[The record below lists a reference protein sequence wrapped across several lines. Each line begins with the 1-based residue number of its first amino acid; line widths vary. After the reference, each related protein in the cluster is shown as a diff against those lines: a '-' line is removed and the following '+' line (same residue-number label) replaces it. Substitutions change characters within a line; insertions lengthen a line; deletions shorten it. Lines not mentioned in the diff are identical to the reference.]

1 MNGLALHALVVAASA
16 AAAPAPAP
24 AAAAAPVRR
33 QSTAI
38 LEPAPRPIAAVRVQD
53 RYASKENLF
62 QIYAGVEYLARGDFY
77 NSPGARLGGAYYF
90 LESLGVE
97 LQVSHY
103 WSSLDAEAQRV
114 RQMLGAI
121 PDSHAPTWLVL
132 GGVRYSLGYGK
143 LMLGGL
149 SGVFHFEP
157 QAFAHAGVHD
167 HDGDVGP
174 SADAGLGF
182 LFFLRPRLF
191 ARVDAAVVLERERRS
206 GAAVAVWG
214 VLPALTV
221 GGAL

>member
-1 MNGLALHALVVAASA
+1 MNVLAFHALVA
-16 AAAPAPAP
+16 AAATTAPAP
-24 AAAAAPVRR
+24 VTAPR
-33 QSTAI
+33 QTASI
-38 LEPAPRPIAAVRVQD
+38 PEPAPRPVAAVRVQD
-53 RYASKENLF
+53 RYATKESLF
-62 QIYAGVEYLARGDFY
+62 QLYAGVEYLARGDFY
-77 NSPGARLGGAYYF
+77 NSPGARIGGAYYF
-90 LESLGVE
+90 FESLGVE
-97 LQVSHY
+97 LQASHY

-114 RQMLGAI
+114 RQTLGAI
-121 PDSHAPTWLVL
+121 PDSHAPTWLLL

-191 ARVDAAVVLERERRS
+191 VRIDAAVVLERERRS
-206 GAAVAVWG
+206 GAAVTVWG
-214 VLPALTV
+214 VAPALSV